1 MSRLY
6 RPGLLF
12 DPCAI
17 LAEGGISA
25 GLTTPLDVVKT
36 RLTLSKEAH
45 KHRNNLIINT
55 MKELYRDKGL
65 KG

>member
-1 MSRLY
+1 MIVLNVTDQ
-6 RPGLLF
+6 PLLK
-12 DPCAI
+12 
-17 LAEGGISA
+17 GGVSA

-45 KHRNNLIINT
+45 KYEKNLIVNT
-55 MKELYRDKGL
+55 MKDLYREKGL